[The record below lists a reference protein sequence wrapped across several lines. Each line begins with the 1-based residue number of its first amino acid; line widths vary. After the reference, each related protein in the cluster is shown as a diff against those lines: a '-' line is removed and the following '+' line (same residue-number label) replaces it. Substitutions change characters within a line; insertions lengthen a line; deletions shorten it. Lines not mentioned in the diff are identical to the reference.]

1 MIVLPSV
8 PQQFFA
14 RSSMKPIYKGGLTA
28 MSKIMEYYENIARE
42 QGRAEG
48 RAEVRRQF
56 AEELRRKDEEIAALR
71 AQIAALQGKKEAS
84 LFDDLREGLQ
94 EAIDYEKGE
103 LPARKTTLTILPAD
117 SLSASGKETAFDEAA
132 MEELKALDSDV

>member
-1 MIVLPSV
+1 
-8 PQQFFA
+8 
-14 RSSMKPIYKGGLTA
+14 

-42 QGRAEG
+42 EGRAEGFAESFAEGFEEG
-48 RAEVRRQF
+48 RAEVRKEFEEVRKKF

-71 AQIAALQGKKEAS
+71 AQIAALQRKKEAS
-84 LFDDLREGLQ
+84 LFDDLREGLS

-117 SLSASGKETAFDEAA
+117 SLSASDTTVSLSGNETAFDEAA
-132 MEELKALDSDV
+132 TEELKALDSDV